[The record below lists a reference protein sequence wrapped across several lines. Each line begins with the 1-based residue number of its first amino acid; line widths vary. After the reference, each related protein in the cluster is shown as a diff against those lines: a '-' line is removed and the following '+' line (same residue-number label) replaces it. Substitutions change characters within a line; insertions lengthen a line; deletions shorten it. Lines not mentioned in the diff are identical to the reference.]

1 MAKIHS
7 FGRYVKEE
15 MMEQQE
21 RRGEKLLTRNFTLL
35 LLGQVFSLLGNG
47 ALRFALSMYVL
58 EKTGS
63 AAVFG
68 TLLAVSMVPTILL
81 TPFGGVLADRI
92 DRRKIM
98 VGLDLTSGVAVLAAA
113 AAFADGRGIAV
124 TAALLMVLSILGA
137 FESPTVQACVPQ
149 MLSGENVLRGNAAVN
164 QVAAISGL
172 VTPFLGS
179 LLYTACGVRPVLAGA
194 GICFLLTAALEC
206 FIRLPKT
213 ARVQGQRLGDVL
225 REDLLGSARFLV
237 RERREVLELLLFSAV
252 VGALISGAAI
262 VGLPYLIRTSLGLS
276 AQLYGAAESAMGLA
290 ALLGGAAAGLLAVR
304 LPFRQ
309 INWLV
314 AGVGLCALL
323 GGVALAVPVGA
334 MGQYGALVILFCIAQ
349 AMACTFS
356 IFAVSAI
363 QQRTPEHMT
372 GKVMACVSAIS
383 MCAQPL
389 GQLAYGLWFDVS
401 PGWVVLVVSGVS
413 IFALGIGSRR
423 LFKKW

>member
-1 MAKIHS
+1 MKS
-7 FGRYVKEE
+7 
-15 MMEQQE
+15 
-21 RRGEKLLTRNFTLL
+21 KLMTRNFALL

-92 DRRKIM
+92 NRRTIM
-98 VGLDLTSGVAVLAAA
+98 VGLDLASGTAVLIAA
-113 AAFADGRGIAV
+113 AAFGEGRGIAV
-124 TAALLMVLSILGA
+124 TAALLVVLSVLGA

-164 QVAAISGL
+164 QVAAVSGL

-179 LLYTACGVRPVLAGA
+179 LLYAAFGVRPVLAGA
-194 GICFLLTAALEC
+194 GVCFLVTAALEC
-206 FIRLPKT
+206 FIHLPDM
-213 ARVQGQRLGDVL
+213 VPGQKQSLGEIL
-225 REDLLGSARFLV
+225 REDLLGSARFLA
-237 RERREVLELLLFSAV
+237 RGRREVLDLLLFAAV
-252 VGALISGAAI
+252 VGALVSGVAI

-290 ALLGGAAAGLLAVR
+290 ALLGGAAAGALAVR
-304 LPFRQ
+304 LPFRRLH
-309 INWLV
+309 WLV
-314 AGVGLCALL
+314 AAVGVCALL
-323 GGVALAVPVGA
+323 GGGALLLPVGA
-334 MGQYGALVILFCIAQ
+334 MGQYGVLVPVYCVAQ
-349 AMACTFS
+349 ACACTFS

-363 QQRTPEHMT
+363 QQKTPENMT
-372 GKVMACVSAIS
+372 GKVMACVSTIS

-389 GQLAYGLWFDVS
+389 GQAVYGLWFDAS
-401 PGWVVLVVSGVS
+401 PGWLVLSVTGIA
-413 IFALGIGSRR
+413 IFALGAGAGK
-423 LFKKW
+423 LFVKW

>member
-1 MAKIHS
+1 MK
-7 FGRYVKEE
+7 
-15 MMEQQE
+15 
-21 RRGEKLLTRNFTLL
+21 EKLFTRNFTLL

-81 TPFGGVLADRI
+81 TPFGGVLADRM
-92 DRRKIM
+92 DRRVIM
-98 VGLDLTSGVAVLAAA
+98 VGLDLASGAAVLAAA
-113 AAFADGRGIAV
+113 AAFADGRGLAV
-124 TAALLMVLSILGA
+124 TAALLIVLSVLGA

-149 MLSGENVLRGNAAVN
+149 MLHGENVLRGNAAVN
-164 QVAAISGL
+164 QVAAVSGL

-179 LLYTACGVRPVLAGA
+179 LLYTAFGVRPVLAGA
-194 GICFLLTAALEC
+194 GACFLLTAGLEC
-206 FIRLPKT
+206 FIRLPESP
-213 ARVQGQRLGDVL
+213 RVRGQRLRDIL
-225 REDLLGSARFLV
+225 REDLLGSARFLA
-237 RERREVLELLLFSAV
+237 RERREVLDLLLFAAA

-276 AQLYGAAESAMGLA
+276 ARLYGAAESAMGLA
-290 ALLGGAAAGLLAVR
+290 ALLGGLAAGALAAR
-304 LPFRQ
+304 LPFRRL
-309 INWLV
+309 NRLV
-314 AGVGLCALL
+314 TVVGGCCLL
-323 GGVALAVPVGA
+323 GGGALLLPVGA
-334 MGQYGALVILFCIAQ
+334 MGQYGALVLLFCVGQ

-372 GKVMACVSAIS
+372 GKVMACVSTIS

-389 GQLAYGLWFDVS
+389 GQMLYGLWFDAS
-401 PGWVVLVVSGVS
+401 PGWVVLPASGAA
-413 IFALGIGSRR
+413 IFALGVCSRK
-423 LFKKW
+423 LFEKW

>member
-1 MAKIHS
+1 
-7 FGRYVKEE
+7 
-15 MMEQQE
+15 MEQQE

-98 VGLDLTSGVAVLAAA
+98 VGLDLTSGAAVLAAA

-213 ARVQGQRLGDVL
+213 ARVQGQRLGDIL
-225 REDLLGSARFLV
+225 REDLLDSARFLV

-304 LPFRQ
+304 LSFRR

-389 GQLAYGLWFDVS
+389 GQLAYGLWFDIS

-413 IFALGIGSRR
+413 IFALGGGSRR